1 MQIVIYLTIFLL
13 SSFSLLGNTYVLL
26 VSFDGFRWDYLN
38 RGLTPNMTAFAERGA
53 RALSLEPSFP
63 SGTFPNHYSIVTGL
77 YPENHGIISNF
88 IADPYTNNVFTIR
101 DSIAVRDPKWYL
113 GEAIWE
119 TAKRQG
125 VRTASFFWPGSELTL
140 NYRRPDYFVPFNP
153 KIPYKKRIDSVISW
167 LKLPFENR
175 PRFITLYFEETD
187 TQGHNYGPD
196 SPETDSA
203 IKLCDSLFGYLIDN
217 LKKIN
222 FLDSINI
229 IVVSDHGMTKLH
241 QSQIINISE
250 YFNVGG
256 VKINS
261 YGYFA
266 FISGEKDSLA
276 KVYSTLKKLENN
288 FKVYKREEVPKYFN
302 FSNNPFIGEIVI
314 IPEFGWTISRDTSEY
329 FYRIRGNHGYD
340 NHWIDMHGIFI
351 ASGPSF
357 KQNYVTGTLKNV
369 DIYPLMCKILNIV
382 PRNNIDGKLERI
394 EYILK

>member
-1 MQIVIYLTIFLL
+1 MRILISFLVL
-13 SSFSLLGNTYVLL
+13 VLGSFSAFGSSYILL

-38 RGLTPNMTAFAERGA
+38 RGLTPNLNSFAEKGV
-53 RALSLEPSFP
+53 RALSLEPSYP
-63 SGTFPNHYSIVTGL
+63 SGTFPNHYSIVTGQ

-88 IADPYTNNVFTIR
+88 IMDPFNDNIFTIR
-101 DSIAVRDPKWYL
+101 DSLAVRDPSWYL

-140 NYRRPDYFVPFNP
+140 NYRHPDYFVPFNP

-167 LKLPFENR
+167 LKLPMEKR
-175 PRFITLYFEETD
+175 PRFVTLYFEETD
-187 TQGHNYGPD
+187 TQGHNFGPN
-196 SPETDSA
+196 SPETDAA
-203 IKLCDSLFGYLIDN
+203 IKLCDNLFGYLIDN
-217 LKKIN
+217 LKKMN

-229 IVVSDHGMTKLH
+229 IVVSDHGMTQLKKN
-241 QSQIINISE
+241 QIINISQ

-266 FISGEKDSLA
+266 FLFGEKDSLE
-276 KVYSTLKKLENN
+276 KVYSTLKKKEDN
-288 FKVYKREEVPKYFN
+288 FKVYKRDEIPLYFN
-302 FSNNPFIGEIVI
+302 FSNNPYIGQVII
-314 IPEFGWTISRDTSEY
+314 IPEIGWTISRDTNEY
-329 FYRIRGNHGYD
+329 YYRIQGNHGYD

-357 KQNYVTGTLKNV
+357 KKSYVTGTLKNI
-369 DIYPLMCKILNIV
+369 DIYPLMCKILNIM
-382 PRNNIDGKLERI
+382 PRKNIDGKLERI
-394 EYILK
+394 EFILK